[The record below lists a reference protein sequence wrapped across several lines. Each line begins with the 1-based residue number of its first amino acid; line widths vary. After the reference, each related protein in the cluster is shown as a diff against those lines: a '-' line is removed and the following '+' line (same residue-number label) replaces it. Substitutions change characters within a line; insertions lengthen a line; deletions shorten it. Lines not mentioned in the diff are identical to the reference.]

1 MNPAQHTRGPARERR
16 DRPWSTAPLLVG
28 LATAVGFALVALV
41 LTLRLRT
48 DLRAQILQREAEAI
62 ASMIALQQVLQQ
74 EQQRAIEPE
83 LAALALGTTTVAD
96 DWFPLLLE
104 TSRLRGVIA
113 LRLFSADGELRDALP
128 VPAFASLAAADL
140 IALRRGEKLARF
152 HPRVAAESL
161 RTGDPEFPV
170 TGGAPLLEITV
181 PLHPP
186 ASAVTSASPAASAI
200 FTAAAQYWID
210 GAAMR
215 AEFARLDRNL
225 ILRAGLT
232 AALGAALVLAALA
245 WAFRRLR
252 SAHREL
258 QSRSEDL
265 ARANHEF
272 ALAAK
277 TSAVGAIT
285 AHLLHGI
292 KNPLEGLAGYVSAQ
306 PNSADT
312 DSTSGDEWRA
322 AVETTQRIRTL
333 VNEVLAILREEQAGG
348 ARYLVSSAELLA
360 AAEEKIRPFAHARRV
375 SFSGRRD
382 DDAELPARRAHLV
395 LLVLDNLLRNA
406 CEATPANGRVSL
418 TMTRHGPDAIFT
430 VEDNGPGLAIPVR
443 DQLFQPV
450 KSTKPGGGGI
460 GLVLSHQLA
469 QHAGGSLTLEKS
481 DATGCRFRLAVP
493 IASATPAFAE

>member
-1 MNPAQHTRGPARERR
+1 MNLARHTRGPARERG
-16 DRPWSTAPLLVG
+16 DRPWSTAPLLVA
-28 LATAVGFALVALV
+28 LTTALGFALVAFL

-62 ASMIALQQVLQQ
+62 SSMIALQQVLQQ
-74 EQQRAIEPE
+74 EQQLATEPE
-83 LAALALGTTTVAD
+83 LAALALGAAATD

-113 LRLFSADGELRDALP
+113 LRLFTPDGELRDALP

-152 HPRVAAESL
+152 HPHVAAESL
-161 RTGDPEFPV
+161 RTGDPEFRT

-181 PLHPP
+181 PLHP
-186 ASAVTSASPAASAI
+186 SAPTNPSPSPIDSAA

-252 SAHREL
+252 AAHREL

-306 PNSADT
+306 PNSADA
-312 DSTSGDEWRA
+312 DSASGDEWRA
-322 AVETTQRIRTL
+322 AVETTHRIRTL

-348 ARYLVSSAELLA
+348 ARYLLSSAELLA

-375 SFSGRRD
+375 SFSGRRE

-406 CEATPANGRVSL
+406 CEATPANGHVSL
-418 TMTRHGPDAIFT
+418 TLTRHGSDALFI
-430 VEDNGPGLAIPVR
+430 VEDNGPGLAAPVR

-493 IASATPAFAE
+493 LASATPALAE